1 MRFLAASRGQASVE
15 LLLAVPLAAVVLF
28 AGWQLVVAGHAWWK
42 VAETARLAARARY
55 VAEQAGTPGV
65 GLRRGRALA
74 DALLASSP
82 ESSRRVLGLKD
93 GGVRVTAR
101 VPLVGP
107 FREALGSSGGPSIS
121 STSRM
126 RP

>member
-1 MRFLAASRGQASVE
+1 MRFTSASRGQASVE

-28 AGWQLVVAGHAWWK
+28 AGWQMIVAGHVWWK
-42 VAETARLAARARY
+42 VGETARLAARARY
-55 VAEQAGTPGV
+55 VSEQAGDASA
-65 GLRRGRALA
+65 GLRRGRRLA

-82 ESSRRVLGLKD
+82 SREVVSIPG

-107 FREALGSSGGPSIS
+107 FRTALGASAGPRVSAS
-121 STSRM
+121 SRM

>member
-1 MRFLAASRGQASVE
+1 MRFTGASRGQASVE
-15 LLLAVPLAAVVLF
+15 LLLAVPLAAIVMF
-28 AGWQLVVAGHAWWK
+28 AGWQMIVAGHVWWK
-42 VAETARLAARARY
+42 VNEAARLAARARY
-55 VAEQAGTPGV
+55 VSTQAGDASA
-65 GLRRGRALA
+65 GLRRGRRLA

-82 ESSRRVLGLKD
+82 SRSVSAVPG

-107 FREALGSSGGPSIS
+107 FRAALGTSSGPRVGAS
-121 STSRM
+121 SRM